1 MGRRMLVEGAGF
13 RVGWDPGG
21 GEFMG
26 LVGTMEWAVELT
38 VEEWADFR
46 RLAIELAQTMAAMAI
61 ELMDEEA
68 LSVEL
73 ETDRIWMEAEGFSL
87 RYGLRFMTQG
97 GRGVE
102 GAWLAEAVPGL
113 LAAIAQMDVEA
124 SREDL

>member
-73 ETDRIWMEAEGFSL
+73 ETDRIWMEAEGFPL
-87 RYGLRFMTQG
+87 R
-97 GRGVE
+97 
-102 GAWLAEAVPGL
+102 
-113 LAAIAQMDVEA
+113 
-124 SREDL
+124 

>member
-1 MGRRMLVEGAGF
+1 MERRTLVEGVGF
-13 RVGWDPGG
+13 RVGWNRDG
-21 GEFMG
+21 GEFVG
-26 LVGTMEWAVELT
+26 LVGTRDWAVELT

-46 RLAIELAQTMAAMAI
+46 RLANQLAMAMAAMAI

-73 ETDRIWMEAEGFSL
+73 ETDRIWMEAEGFPL